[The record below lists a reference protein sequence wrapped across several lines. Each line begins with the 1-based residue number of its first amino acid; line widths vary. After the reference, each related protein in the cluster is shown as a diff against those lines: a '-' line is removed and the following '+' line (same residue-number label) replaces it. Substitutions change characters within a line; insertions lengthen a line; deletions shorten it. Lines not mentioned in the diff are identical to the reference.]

1 MRVWPAKDCGR
12 DTHGDY
18 RFLYSTAGT
27 LFFDEKFRLRFLS
40 QNLFRLPLFQ
50 GRKRSKQESRNKSTF
65 ICSYQAPGLPNIR
78 FTQLYT
84 ATKGHTPGRPRLDR
98 SLGH

>member
-40 QNLFRLPLFQ
+40 QNLFRLPL
-50 GRKRSKQESRNKSTF
+50 SRAKNVLNKKAE
-65 ICSYQAPGLPNIR
+65 INQRLCAPIKHRASPILGLLS
-78 FTQLYT
+78 FTPPPK
-84 ATKGHTPGRPRLDR
+84 ATHLVGLDWID
-98 SLGH
+98 H

>member
-27 LFFDEKFRLRFLS
+27 LFLTK
-40 QNLFRLPLFQ
+40 NLDYAFSHKTYSDSPSFK
-50 GRKRSKQESRNKSTF
+50 GEKRSKQESRNKSTF
-65 ICSYQAPGLPNIR
+65 MCSYQAPGLPNIR

>member
-27 LFFDEKFRLRFLS
+27 LFLTK
-40 QNLFRLPLFQ
+40 NLDYAFSHKTYSDSPSFK
-50 GRKRSKQESRNKSTF
+50 GEKRSKQESRNKSTF
-65 ICSYQAPGLPNIR
+65 LRPIKHRASPILGLLS
-78 FTQLYT
+78 FTPPPK
-84 ATKGHTPGRPRLDR
+84 ATHLVGLDWID
-98 SLGH
+98 H